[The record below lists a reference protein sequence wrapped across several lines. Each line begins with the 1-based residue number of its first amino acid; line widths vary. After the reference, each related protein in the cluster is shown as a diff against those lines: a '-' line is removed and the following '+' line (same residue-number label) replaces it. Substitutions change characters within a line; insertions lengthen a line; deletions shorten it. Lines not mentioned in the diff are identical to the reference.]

1 MTFGILA
8 FRNKSE
14 NQADY
19 ETKNIFLFLYENSKY
34 LVGGGCKYHTTYK
47 PFNFFTFKNVTQK
60 FLSAEI
66 KNKSYACDYFFL
78 CEKIK
83 NCRKYTVTEKANLK
97 KLYKIQ
103 IFSEIII
110 VSSTLTA

>member
-34 LVGGGCKYHTTYK
+34 LVGGGCK
-47 PFNFFTFKNVTQK
+47 
-60 FLSAEI
+60 
-66 KNKSYACDYFFL
+66 
-78 CEKIK
+78 
-83 NCRKYTVTEKANLK
+83 
-97 KLYKIQ
+97 
-103 IFSEIII
+103 
-110 VSSTLTA
+110 